1 MSYLNDGGVG
11 PSGGGSEEERARVAL
26 QQQQQ
31 QQPPLVVGVPYPPG
45 TAPALTPEQFN
56 ELYGAQLRQ
65 QREQFA
71 YHAAHAAAMTPAAAA
86 QNAKLKE
93 FWREQLREMGEVTDF
108 KTHLLPLAR
117 IKKIM
122 KSDEDVRM
130 ISSEAPVL
138 FAKACEMFI
147 SELTMRAWSHAQE
160 KKRRTLQRSDV
171 AAAIT
176 KTDIFD
182 FLIDIVPRDDF
193 KDAASAGAGP
203 APSGLPPPGHAVP
216 AQAQAHAAF
225 PPSSGAPTDA
235 AAAATAVNPE
245 DTFPHS

>member
-1 MSYLNDGGVG
+1 MSYPNDGGAG

-26 QQQQQ
+26 QQQQQQQ

-147 SELTMRAWSHAQE
+147 SELTTRAWSHAQE

-216 AQAQAHAAF
+216 AQATF

-235 AAAATAVNPE
+235 ADAAAAVNPE
-245 DTFPHS
+245 DIFPHSS